1 MLNYEKRKNNKLFE
15 SMHTNKKLQ
24 LSRIQNFIPIYSN
37 FFSLNSSNYNNIN
50 LNHEWYVTRILN
62 KHHLNDNTFFCEIV
76 NRIDKEFK
84 IDKKTYIKMA
94 PLLEPYKYLFGK
106 YSNYDS
112 STLFNLPSFDNTNVH
127 EKIADRNNS
136 SYVDSF
142 FCYLSSQLLNK
153 HKIINCL
160 DFYGSF
166 LAVKKKYKIDIIDDI
181 DYLSES
187 DYFVKNQNKLFH
199 VEDYSHLIHKPKLK
213 PIVIVDDA
221 IDLNLNLEDINVL
234 DNKGENGNKNENLE
248 KNNNSL
254 SENIDIN
261 ISELTES
268 NINLNNK
275 NNSIKSICSSI
286 LSSSCSSRTSH
297 SKSGDYEENYIDNNS
312 ENLERSEVSEELEV
326 SDCSSDLEEEMLF
339 ATFEE
344 FPIQMIFLEC
354 CDGTLD
360 SLIMNDEDL
369 SHDEIFSALMQ
380 IIMTL
385 LVYQKVFSFTHNDL
399 HTNNVMYV
407 KTNVKYVYYK
417 YENKIYKVPTFG
429 KIYKIIDFGRAIYKI
444 NRLLICSD
452 SFKNGNDAATQYN
465 IEPYFNESK
474 PRLEPNF
481 SFDLCRLA
489 CSMFDYFIDD
499 MSDIENLDECDP
511 LVRLIVEW
519 CLDDS
524 GINILYKHTGV
535 ERYAD
540 FKLYKM
546 ISRLVH
552 NHTPEAQLNR
562 DVFKKYLIP
571 NKSLK
576 KQENMF
582 VMDLDNL
589 PSYTENIQ

>member
-15 SMHTNKKLQ
+15 SMHANKKLQ
-24 LSRIQNFIPIYSN
+24 ILRVQNFIPIYSN
-37 FFSLNSSNYNNIN
+37 FFSLTSNNYNNIN
-50 LNHEWYVTRILN
+50 LNHEWYVTKILN
-62 KHHLNDNTFFCEIV
+62 KNHLNDNTFSCEIV
-76 NRIDKEFK
+76 NRTDKEFK
-84 IDKKTYIKMA
+84 IEKKSYIKMA

-106 YSNYDS
+106 YSNNDS
-112 STLFNLPSFDNTNVH
+112 SNLFNLPSFDNTNVH

-181 DYLSES
+181 DYLAES
-187 DYFVKNQNKLFH
+187 DYFVKNQNNLFH
-199 VEDYSHLIHKPKLK
+199 VEDYSHLIYKPKLK
-213 PIVIVDDA
+213 PIVIVDNSNV
-221 IDLNLNLEDINVL
+221 DLNINLEDINIATVNN
-234 DNKGENGNKNENLE
+234 DNEINLE
-248 KNNNSL
+248 KHNSNLL
-254 SENIDIN
+254 SENVDIN
-261 ISELTES
+261 ISELTVS
-268 NINLNNK
+268 NIHLNNK
-275 NNSIKSICSSI
+275 NDGIDSLCSSI
-286 LSSSCSSRTSH
+286 SSSSSFSSRTSH
-297 SKSGDYEENYIDNNS
+297 SKLGDDSCEENNS
-312 ENLERSEVSEELEV
+312 DSDSDINSDCDTELEE
-326 SDCSSDLEEEMLF
+326 SEGSDLEEETLF
-339 ATFEE
+339 VTFEE

-360 SLIMNDEDL
+360 SLIMNYENL

-385 LVYQKVFSFTHNDL
+385 LVYQKVFSLTHNDL

-407 KTNVKYVYYK
+407 NTKLKYLYYK

-444 NRLLICSD
+444 NGLLICSD

-524 GINILYKHTGV
+524 GINILYKHSGV
-535 ERYAD
+535 ERYAN

-552 NHTPEAQLNR
+552 NHTPEMQLNR

-576 KQENMF
+576 KQEN
-582 VMDLDNL
+582 VLVIDLDNL
-589 PSYTENIQ
+589 PLYSESI